1 MASVGSSITAAD
13 YNAVQNIIAPI
24 LGTAATGYGQILT
37 SGQVTIG
44 NKVTQGDWNA
54 LQADITKT
62 FYHQI
67 GTAPSP
73 SLTTATTLIK
83 IKYDDLNAYSTM
95 STALANTS
103 TNTTNGVSYP
113 GAYNQI
119 ASNQYI
125 TPTSGAAIQ
134 GFPHQTIRDGTGR
147 PWGGTT
153 TPNAGP
159 GYNFQTV
166 ESGIPIV
173 SEQMSVIW
181 NAGTGYTGAQAAQY
195 FFNSGGQLQFTAS
208 LGAAGSTTYSTIIP
222 PAGTKNNSW
231 YQLLNNMGTIT
242 FDYNGIRYSGS
253 GGTTT
258 TNGWNYFQGQ
268 KGQPLVPI
276 FTASLGAAGS
286 SLYAP
291 NQYTIWCGLNTQGN
305 ALTFQV
311 YFEDLSTGFPVV
323 TGNVLS
329 VSGTSIV
336 NLASVTNIAQGTV
349 IFFKGTG
356 SNGLSAGN
364 PGTPYYV
371 ASVNVPANA
380 ITLATSYNNATATV
394 PVIINTLVAGSITGG
409 AMTYQ
414 AAGTEDFF
422 RVNTNPY
429 DIDEDVT
436 GYLVSNVNMNYSGG
450 STGAQMTFTN
460 GGNTYNYLP
469 TISSLTTL

>member
-1 MASVGSSITAAD
+1 MASVGSTITAAD
-13 YNAVQNIIAPI
+13 FNALQNIIAPI
-24 LGTAATGYGQILT
+24 LGTATTGYGQILQ
-37 SGQVTIG
+37 SSQVTIG
-44 NKVTQGDWNA
+44 NKVKQADWNA
-54 LQADITKT
+54 LQADITKA
-62 FYHQI
+62 FYHQL

-73 SLTTATTLIK
+73 ALTTATTTIT
-83 IKYDDLNAYSTM
+83 IQYADLNAYSTM

-103 TNTTNGVSYP
+103 SNTTNGVTYP
-113 GAYNQI
+113 GVYNQV

-125 TPTSGAAIQ
+125 TPTSGGAIQ
-134 GFPHQTIRDGTGR
+134 GFPHQTIRDGTAR

-153 TPNAGP
+153 TPNSGP
-159 GYNFQTV
+159 GYNFGVT

-173 SEQMSVIW
+173 SESLSVIW
-181 NAGTGYTGAQAAQY
+181 NAGTGYTGTQAAQY

-208 LGAAGSTTYSTIIP
+208 LGSPGSTTYSTIVP

-242 FDYNGIRYSGS
+242 FDYNGVRYSGS

-258 TNGWNYFQGQ
+258 SYGWNYLQGI

-276 FTASLGAAGS
+276 FTASVGAAGS
-286 SLYAP
+286 SIYAP
-291 NQYTIWCGLNTQGN
+291 NQYTIWAGLNTQGN

-311 YFEDLSTGFPVV
+311 MFEDLSTGFPVV

-329 VSGTSIV
+329 VSGTNTV
-336 NLASVTNIAQGTV
+336 NLQSVSNIAQGTV
-349 IFFKGTG
+349 IVFKGIG
-356 SNGLSAGN
+356 SNGISAGN
-364 PGTPYYV
+364 PGTAYYV

-394 PVIINTLVAGSITGG
+394 PVTINTLTAGSISG
-409 AMTYQ
+409 MTYQ

-450 STGAQMTFTN
+450 TNGVQMSFTN

-469 TISSLTTL
+469 TISSLTVL

>member
-1 MASVGSSITAAD
+1 MASVGSNISAAD

-24 LGTAATGYGQILT
+24 LGTAATGYGQILQ
-37 SGQVTIG
+37 SNQVLVN
-44 NKVTQGDWNA
+44 NKITQADWNA

-83 IKYDDLNAYSTM
+83 IAYSDLNAYSVM
-95 STALANTS
+95 SSALANTS
-103 TNTTNGVSYP
+103 SNTSNAVTYP

-125 TPTSGAAIQ
+125 TPTSGASIQ
-134 GFPHQTIRDGTGR
+134 GFPHQVTRDGVSR

-159 GYNFQTV
+159 GYNFQSV
-166 ESGIPIV
+166 KSGIPII
-173 SEQMSVIW
+173 SEQMSVTW

-195 FFNSGGQLQFTAS
+195 FFNSGGQLQFSAS
-208 LGAAGSTTYSTIIP
+208 LGDTGSTPTSTIVP

-231 YQLLNNMGTIT
+231 WNLLDKMGVIT
-242 FDYNGIRYSGS
+242 FDYNGVRYSGT
-253 GGTTT
+253 GGTVTSI
-258 TNGWNYFQGQ
+258 GWNYLQSN

-286 SLYAP
+286 SIYAP
-291 NQYTIWCGLNTQGN
+291 NQYTIWAGLNTQGN
-305 ALTFQV
+305 VLTFQV
-311 YFEDLSTGFPVV
+311 FFEDLSSGFPVV
-323 TGNVLS
+323 TGTVNSISGTNTINLQS
-329 VSGTSIV
+329 VS
-336 NLASVTNIAQGTV
+336 NIAQGT
-349 IFFKGTG
+349 IIIFKGTPG
-356 SNGLSAGN
+356 TANGLTVSTTGVA
-364 PGTPYYV
+364 YYV

-380 ITLATSYNNATATV
+380 ITISSSYNNATATV
-394 PVIINTLVAGSITGG
+394 PVTIATLTAGVLSGI
-409 AMTYQ
+409 TYQ

-422 RVNTNPY
+422 RNNTNPY
-429 DIDEDVT
+429 DIDEDVSGFLT
-436 GYLVSNVNMNYSGG
+436 NNVNMNYSGG
-450 STGAQMTFTN
+450 TNGVQMAFTN

-469 TISSLTTL
+469 TIASLTTL